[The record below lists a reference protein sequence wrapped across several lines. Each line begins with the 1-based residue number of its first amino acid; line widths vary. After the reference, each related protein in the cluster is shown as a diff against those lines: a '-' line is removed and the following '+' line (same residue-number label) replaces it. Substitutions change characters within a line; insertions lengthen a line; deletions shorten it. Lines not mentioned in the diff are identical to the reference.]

1 MMKKKIKL
9 TKKKKKK
16 TAVSELPLAV
26 IAHMPP
32 LPKPDIPCYLE
43 EVDQAELWG
52 KKKGEEEEEVVETAV

>member
-1 MMKKKIKL
+1 MKKRIKL

-43 EVDQAELWG
+43 EVDEAELWG
-52 KKKGEEEEEVVETAV
+52 KKREADV